1 MKPTDI
7 SKGMVLLLSATSLT
21 HAAILPDRTRLI
33 LNQGD
38 KSISLR
44 LSNKSPTLPYLAQS
58 WIEDQTGV
66 KNRDYIST
74 VPPLV
79 RLEPGEQTQVRL
91 MGLPALARLPSDR
104 ESLFYY
110 NVREIPPRSEGQN
123 VVQIAMQS
131 RLKLFWRPKAIRL
144 NSGQPLPWKSIKLSR
159 TENGLHFMNS
169 TPYHMTIG
177 YVGIDGKTLLKGTTS
192 LMLVPFSEQTLPVKD
207 LPSQF
212 QVGYIGDFGGL
223 NLFKISCNAVQRE
236 CSSQPAQKD

>member
-1 MKPTDI
+1 MKPIDI
-7 SKGMVLLLSATSLT
+7 AKGLILFLSAISLT

-38 KSISLR
+38 KSVSLR
-44 LSNKSPTLPYLAQS
+44 LSNKSQMLPYLAQS

-91 MGLPALARLPSDR
+91 MGLPALARLPADR

-144 NSGQPLPWKSIKLSR
+144 NTGQPLPWKSVKLTR
-159 TENGLHFMNS
+159 TENGLHFRNTS
-169 TPYHMTIG
+169 PYHMTVG
-177 YVGIDGKTLLKGTTS
+177 YVGTDGKTLLKGTTS
-192 LMLVPFSEQTLPVKD
+192 LMLAPFSEQTLPVKN
-207 LPSQF
+207 LPPQF

-223 NLFKISCNAVQRE
+223 NLYKASCNAVQRE
-236 CSSQPAQKD
+236 CDSQPAQKG